1 MWEDVAV
8 LKSILPSA
16 NKTKNLPFIVNAT
29 KKKVKHSQFQA
40 RGQFGHHE
48 LHLVFLEKKDEKTS
62 QEFGAAQ
69 LLSILSQ
76 TGT

>member
-1 MWEDVAV
+1 
-8 LKSILPSA
+8 
-16 NKTKNLPFIVNAT
+16 VNAT